1 MEHDLTQ
8 GFVAAIAGE
17 GDHVAPLKTVE
28 GITAAQAG
36 RAVHEGVATI
46 WESLDHI
53 VRWQDICVA
62 RLKGQDVKGVDSVS
76 DIWLAESPDPA
87 DEAAW
92 SDLITRF
99 EAGLKAAAEFAKTK
113 DPSAPSSPSGRWTC
127 GAILLSL
134 ADHNA
139 YHLGVIVTVRR
150 LLGLWPPPSGGYAW

>member
-17 GDHVAPLKTVE
+17 GDHLAPMKAVE
-28 GITAAQAG
+28 GITTAQAC
-36 RAVHEGVATI
+36 RHVHDGVATV
-46 WESLDHI
+46 WESLDHM

-62 RLKGQDVKGVDSVS
+62 RLQGQDVKGLDSVA
-76 DIWLAESPDPA
+76 DAWPAEPPDAA

-92 SDLITRF
+92 SELVARF
-99 EAGLKAAAEFAKTK
+99 EAGLKSAAEFAKTK
-113 DPSAPSSPSGRWTC
+113 DPLAQSSPSGQWTC

-150 LLGLWPPPSGGYAW
+150 LLGLWPPPSGGYEW